1 MPITPQSIK
10 KGIFNLNEQYRN
22 GRLGAYRRQL
32 YVQGQNSSWG
42 NITWPNTKLQTF
54 DTANRSSPIQFFDNG
69 SEWQDM
75 LCSDQ
80 GWSLAATYNGEMWGY
95 GLNNYGQLGQGD
107 VVPRSSPVQCPGG
120 NWQGFLNTSA
130 GITTAGEGRLPGYL
144 AGGGGSTGNG
154 DDWVLVKKSDN
165 GLYAWGYNG
174 HGQLGQQDTVPR
186 SSPILIGTIENDKF
200 VKVVYSSNTAIGI
213 ASTNRALWGWG
224 YNAHGQLGLNATGP
238 RSSPQLISSDY
249 WLDIS
254 LTQQSCIGIKTST
267 NGRFG
272 TMWTW
277 GYNGYGQLGLI
288 DVVPRSSPVQIT
300 SFNDWTHV
308 TNGDNHT
315 GAVRTGILY
324 TWGYN
329 GYGQLGQND
338 VVPKSSPVQVS
349 LSITNGLWRD
359 LHFTTNRSYGRIG
372 ADSYVG
378 WGEDSHNLINDR
390 FNGAVPRSSPQQIG
404 AFFQDFYGEVDIEF
418 PTTNPSFYSQNI
430 VWRPSA

>member
-10 KGIFNLNEQYRN
+10 KGIFNLNEQYQN
-22 GRLGAYRRQL
+22 ARLGAYRRQL
-32 YVQGQNSSWG
+32 YVQGQNSTWG

-69 SEWQDM
+69 SDWQDM
-75 LCSDQ
+75 FCSDA
-80 GWSLAATYNGEMWGY
+80 GWSLASTYDGEMWGY
-95 GLNNYGQLGQGD
+95 GLNSHGQLGQGD
-107 VVPRSSPVQCPGG
+107 TVSRSSPVQVPGK

-130 GITTAGEGRLPGYL
+130 GITTAGVGRLPGYL
-144 AGGGGSTGNG
+144 AGGGGSTGNS
-154 DDWVLVKKSDN
+154 DQWMLVKKSDN
-165 GLYAWGYNG
+165 NLYAWGYNSHGELGQGDTVPRSSPILIPAMQDKFAKVCHSQHGAIGIASTDRSLWAWGYNG
-174 HGQLGQQDTVPR
+174 HGQLG
-186 SSPILIGTIENDKF
+186 L
-200 VKVVYSSNTAIGI
+200 TA
-213 ASTNRALWGWG
+213 T
-224 YNAHGQLGLNATGP
+224 AH
-238 RSSPQLISSDY
+238 RSSPQVISSDY

-254 LTQQSCIGIKTST
+254 MTQQSCIGIKTST
-267 NGRFG
+267 NGTFG

-277 GYNGYGQLGLI
+277 GYNNVGQLGLI
-288 DVVPRSSPVQIT
+288 DTVPRSSPVQIT

-308 TNGDNHT
+308 TNGDLHT

-324 TWGYN
+324 TWGHN
-329 GYGQLGQND
+329 NHGQLGQND
-338 VVPKSSPVQVS
+338 VIPKSSPVQVS

-378 WGEDSHNLINDR
+378 WGEDSNNLINDR
-390 FNGAVPRSSPQQIG
+390 WNGTVPRSSPQQIG
-404 AFFQDFYGEVDIEF
+404 AYFQDFYGEVDIEF